1 MKRNKKPPF
10 GGKKSTIKL
19 ISSFM
24 KLAEDFTKMPS
35 LNMMSGDVDASLL
48 RVLPR

>member
-1 MKRNKKPPF
+1 MKVNLSVKRNKKPPF

-35 LNMMSGDVDASLL
+35 LNRYYLALAS
-48 RVLPR
+48 

>member
-24 KLAEDFTKMPS
+24 KLAEDFTKTQS
-35 LNMMSGDVDASLL
+35 LNMVSGVVDASLL
-48 RVLPR
+48 IVLSR